1 VWSPS
6 RGAKER
12 IAKRSSGVRARVD
25 QWPLVGAS
33 VALLLIIIVSQGTL
47 SQVCHMAIADL
58 PLTAYATPQ
67 PKAMRENAIKIVIS
81 RDGSV
86 YFRNQRTD
94 SEALRELIRKA
105 VEDGAER
112 KVYLTVDGR
121 AKYGDA
127 KVVYDAIAAGGVRDI
142 CLMAE
147 KIDPHR

>member
-1 VWSPS
+1 
-6 RGAKER
+6 
-12 IAKRSSGVRARVD
+12 
-25 QWPLVGAS
+25 
-33 VALLLIIIVSQGTL
+33 
-47 SQVCHMAIADL
+47 MAIADL
-58 PLTAYATPQ
+58 PLTAYAAPQ
-67 PKAMRENAIKIVIS
+67 PKAMRENAIKIVVS

>member
-1 VWSPS
+1 MWSPS
-6 RGAKER
+6 RAFKER
-12 IAKRSSGVRARVD
+12 IAKRGAVKRAGIDSWPILGVAIMV
-25 QWPLVGAS
+25 
-33 VALLLIIIVSQGTL
+33 LIIFMLVSGH
-47 SQVCHMAIADL
+47 SPHHMVIADL
-58 PLTAYATPQ
+58 TRARTAVAEPR
-67 PKAMRENAIKIVIS
+67 AMREDAIRVTIS

-86 YFRNQRTD
+86 YFRNQKTD
-94 SEALRELIRKA
+94 PEALPELIRKA